1 MANPVRFSRA
11 LKLAL
16 PLALVAAAAPMVA
29 QMPEAP
35 GKADKSRVTA
45 GTYTADAGHSL
56 VAWKVS
62 HFGFNDYFGLFGDV
76 SGTLTIDPAN
86 PAAAKVSVKIPVS
99 KVVTASTGLTSHL
112 LRPGAEGKSPDFF
125 GAAPADATFVSTSV
139 APGADGTSAK
149 ITGDLTLNGV
159 TKPVTI
165 DATFAG
171 AGSNPMSKATTV
183 GFHGTAVIKRSD
195 FNVKY
200 ALPFVS
206 DDVRL
211 DISAA
216 FEKK

>member
-1 MANPVRFSRA
+1 MPSLIRMPRA
-11 LKLAL
+11 LKIAL
-16 PLALVAAAAPMVA
+16 PLALAAAAAPMVA
-29 QMPEAP
+29 QMPDVP
-35 GKADKSRVTA
+35 GKADKTRVTA

-56 VAWKVS
+56 VAWKVN
-62 HFGFNDYFGLFGDV
+62 HFGFNDYFGIFGDV
-76 SGTLTIDPAN
+76 AGTLEIDPAN

-99 KVVTASTGLTSHL
+99 KVVTASAGLTSHL
-112 LRPGAEGKSPDFF
+112 LKPAADGKPADFF

-139 APGADGTSAK
+139 APGADGMTAK
-149 ITGDLTLNGV
+149 IMGDLTLNGV

-171 AGSNPMSKATTV
+171 AGTNPFSKAATV
-183 GFHGTAVIKRSD
+183 GFHGKATIKRSD

-206 DDVRL
+206 DDVTL
-211 DISAA
+211 DITAA

>member
-1 MANPVRFSRA
+1 MSSLIRMPRA
-11 LKLAL
+11 LKIAL
-16 PLALVAAAAPMVA
+16 PLALAAAAAPMVA
-29 QMPEAP
+29 QMPEVP
-35 GKADKSRVTA
+35 GKADKTRVTA

-56 VAWKVS
+56 VAWKVN
-62 HFGFNDYFGLFGDV
+62 HFGFNDYFGIFGDV
-76 SGTLTIDPAN
+76 AGTLEIDPAN

-99 KVVTASTGLTSHL
+99 KVVTASAGLTSHL
-112 LRPGAEGKSPDFF
+112 LKPAADGKPADFF

-139 APGADGTSAK
+139 APGADGMSAK

-171 AGSNPMSKATTV
+171 AGTNPFSKAATV
-183 GFHGTAVIKRSD
+183 GFHGKATIKRSD

-206 DDVRL
+206 DDVTL
-211 DISAA
+211 DITAA